1 MPSVQ
6 SRDIDELYRWYR
18 ATADA
23 MIEKSIATNTPLSM
37 ADFRKISFFTL
48 TREPSA
54 VRYTLVDADGVPGI
68 WVDPEGGAK
77 DKVMLYFH
85 GGAYVHETA
94 DTYKWFCGHVANTA
108 GCRVLIVDY
117 RLAPE
122 NPFPAQIEDA
132 IVAYSWLLDQGYRS
146 EDLAL
151 AGDSAGGGLALAL
164 LLAIKKSG
172 ESLPVG
178 AVSMSGWLDLTGSN
192 PLLKSRESVDLLVTQ
207 KGSVENS
214 AIVLAGADPKDPLA
228 SPIFGDFTG
237 IETNIYLQVGGSEGL
252 LGENMDMVVRLGQQ
266 GVHVTLEV
274 FPQMQHFFQQGAGY
288 IPESNAALQKIG
300 AFLKPL
306 LKL

>member
-6 SRDIDELYRWYR
+6 SRDIDDLYRWYR
-18 ATADA
+18 STADA

-37 ADFRKISFFTL
+37 SDYRKITFFTL
-48 TREPSA
+48 TREPSG
-54 VRYTLVDADGVPGI
+54 VRYTPIDANGVPCV
-68 WVDPEGGAK
+68 WADHEEGAK
-77 DKVMLYFH
+77 DKVVLYFH

-94 DTYKWFCGHVANTA
+94 ETYKWFCGHVAKAA

-132 IVAYSWLLDQGYRS
+132 LVTYAWLLDQGYRS
-146 EDLAL
+146 ESIAL

-164 LLAIKKSG
+164 LLAIKNSG
-172 ESLPVG
+172 ESQPVG
-178 AVSMSGWLDLTGSN
+178 AVPMSGWLDLTGSN

-207 KGSVENS
+207 KGSIENS
-214 AIVLAGADPKDPLA
+214 AVVLAGADPKDPLA
-228 SPIFGDFTG
+228 SPVFGDFTG
-237 IETNIYLQVGGSEGL
+237 IETKIYLQVGGSEGL
-252 LGENMDMVVRLGQQ
+252 LGENVDMLVRLGQQ

-274 FPQMQHFFQQGAGY
+274 FPYMQHFFQQGAGY
-288 IPESNAALQKIG
+288 IPESDTALQKIG